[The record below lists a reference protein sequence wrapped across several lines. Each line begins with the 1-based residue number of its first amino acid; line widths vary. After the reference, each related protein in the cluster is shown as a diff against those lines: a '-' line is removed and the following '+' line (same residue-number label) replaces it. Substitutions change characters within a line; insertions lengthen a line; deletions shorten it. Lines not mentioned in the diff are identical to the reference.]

1 MPKAAEAGDAGKV
14 DKRRKKQKADAAEAD
29 LFADGGEV
37 GGDDDVEYDGEDNAR
52 SRLAGT
58 GANPKGVTCF
68 RTTGRHWCNKESLGP
83 SGCHDAHICRF

>member
-1 MPKAAEAGDAGKV
+1 M

-37 GGDDDVEYDGEDNAR
+37 GGDNDDVEYDGDDNNAR

-58 GANPKGVTCF
+58 GASPKRVSD
-68 RTTGRHWCNKESLGP
+68 R
-83 SGCHDAHICRF
+83 